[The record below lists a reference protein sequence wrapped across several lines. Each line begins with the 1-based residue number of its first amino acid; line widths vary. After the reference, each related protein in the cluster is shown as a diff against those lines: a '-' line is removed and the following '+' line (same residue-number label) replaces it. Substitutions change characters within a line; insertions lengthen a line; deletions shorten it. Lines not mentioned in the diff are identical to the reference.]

1 VADRASNSKTI
12 RTTSGNWIYGRY
24 GIPGKLDITKRLLDK
39 MSQPDHF
46 QAKIIWV
53 ISPYPL
59 TIGIPSK
66 DPFGKLTVCY
76 GKSPVLIG
84 FTR

>member
-24 GIPGKLDITKRLLDK
+24 GIPEKLDITKRLLDK

-76 GKSPVLIG
+76 GKV
-84 FTR
+84 TRINRIY